1 MFVIFQSKEDLFK
14 TVVRAVLADHLD
26 GLQRLSNDPDP
37 PLLFFVAELL
47 EQAADA
53 ENSRVPQM
61 MRLLI
66 GELPEP
72 S

>member
-1 MFVIFQSKEDLFK
+1 MIKAA
-14 TVVRAVLADHLD
+14 VRAVLADHLD
-26 GLQRLSNDPDP
+26 GLQRLSNDPDR
-37 PLLFFVAELL
+37 PLATLVAELL

-66 GELPEP
+66 GERSQHL